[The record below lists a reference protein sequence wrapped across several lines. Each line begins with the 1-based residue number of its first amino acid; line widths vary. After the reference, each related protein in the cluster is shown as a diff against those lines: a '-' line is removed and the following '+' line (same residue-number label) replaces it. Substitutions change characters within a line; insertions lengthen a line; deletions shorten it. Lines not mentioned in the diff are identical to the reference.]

1 MKYLYVV
8 LLINCFFSCQEV
20 NDNHEIISKK
30 EFTQILKAIHL
41 TEAKYE
47 IQKNKN
53 INAAK
58 NILKIEYDSIFKMSN
73 INATDFENS
82 IKHYST
88 KTNELDEIYEDVIEE
103 LIKEKKK
110 LP

>member
-1 MKYLYVV
+1 
-8 LLINCFFSCQEV
+8 
-20 NDNHEIISKK
+20 
-30 EFTQILKAIHL
+30 
-41 TEAKYE
+41 
-47 IQKNKN
+47 
-53 INAAK
+53 
-58 NILKIEYDSIFKMSN
+58 MSN

-88 KTNELDEIYEDVIEE
+88 KTNELDEIYEDVLEE